1 MSYHSSYGGT
11 VTVPITPRDMF
22 QEMQQQWFGQSGAL
36 NGDLLTDDVVI
47 ESPFAPP
54 GRPARLEGKQ
64 RWLDFANP
72 ERAAFPI
79 RIDACRTV
87 AIHDTTDPNTI
98 VVEYELTGTS
108 TRTSQ
113 QATAAFIGVLTVRD
127 GKIALWREYQNTMA
141 IQQALA

>member
-1 MSYHSSYGGT
+1 MHS
-11 VTVPITPRDMF
+11 TPRDMF
-22 QEMQQQWFGQSGAL
+22 QQMQLQWFGQPGAL
-36 NGDLLTDDVVI
+36 TGELLTDDVVI

-54 GRPARLEGKQ
+54 GRPIRFEGKRQ
-64 RWLDFANP
+64 WLDFANP
-72 ERAAFPI
+72 QRAAFPI
-79 RIDACRTV
+79 RIDACRTL

-108 TRTSQ
+108 AKTNQ
-113 QATAAFIGVLTVRD
+113 QATAAFIGILTVRD